1 MDGTHGTNKNRLELT
16 IVLVKDDKN
25 CGFPVAFLVSN
36 RLDQQMQEFF

>member
-25 CGFPVAFLVSN
+25 CGFPVAF
-36 RLDQQMQEFF
+36 